1 VKTIVVGYDGSDSAD
16 RALDR
21 AAEFARAFG
30 AKLVVV
36 SVAELPAYAPP
47 YAAGPETGLTALP
60 VQEPVFADITPEE
73 VLGGVLDTAKERLEG
88 VDADYEA
95 RTGTADDAIIEV
107 ADERGADLIVVGT
120 REPGFLSRLFEGS
133 VSRDLAKRAHCD
145 VLIVH
150 PQHAAAHR

>member
-21 AAEFARAFG
+21 AAEFAKAFA

-36 SVAELPAYAPP
+36 SVAELPAYIPP
-47 YAAGPETGLTALP
+47 YAAGPETGLTAMPLE
-60 VQEPVFADITPEE
+60 EPVLVDMKPEE
-73 VLGGVLDTAKERLEG
+73 VVGGVLDQARGRLAG
-88 VDADYEA
+88 VDADFEA
-95 RTGTADDAIIEV
+95 RTGGADDAIIEV
-107 ADERGADLIVVGT
+107 ADERAAELIVVGT

-150 PQHAAAHR
+150 PPHAG

>member
-1 VKTIVVGYDGSDSAD
+1 MKTIVVGYDGSGSAD

-30 AKLVVV
+30 AKLVIV
-36 SVAELPAYAPP
+36 SVAELPAYIPP

-60 VQEPVFADITPEE
+60 LEEPVLADVTAEE
-73 VLGGVLDTAKERLEG
+73 VVGGVLEQAKGRLEG
-88 VDADYEA
+88 VDADFEA
-95 RTGTADDAIIEV
+95 RTGDADDAIIEV
-107 ADERGADLIVVGT
+107 ADERAADLIVVGT

-150 PQHAAAHR
+150 PPHAG

>member
-1 VKTIVVGYDGSDSAD
+1 MKTIVVGYDGSDGAD
-16 RALDR
+16 RALGR
-21 AAEFARAFG
+21 AAEVARAFS

-36 SVAELPAYAPP
+36 SVAELPAYVPP
-47 YAAGPETGLTALP
+47 YAAGPETGLTAMPLD
-60 VQEPVFADITPEE
+60 EPVLPDLRPEE
-73 VLGGVLDTAKERLEG
+73 VVGGVLDQAKQRLEG

-95 RTGTADDAIIEV
+95 RSGPADDALIQV
-107 ADERGADLIVVGT
+107 AEERRADLIVVGT

-150 PQHAAAHR
+150 PPHAAGS

>member
-1 VKTIVVGYDGSDSAD
+1 MKTIVVGYDGSGSAD

-21 AAEFARAFG
+21 AAEIAGAFS

-36 SVAELPAYAPP
+36 SVAELPAYVPP
-47 YAAGPETGLTALP
+47 YAAGPETGLTAMPLE
-60 VQEPVFADITPEE
+60 EPIYADIQPEE
-73 VLGGVLDTAKERLEG
+73 VVGGVLDQAKARLAG
-88 VDADYEA
+88 VDADFEA
-95 RTGTADDAIIEV
+95 RTGAADDALIGV
-107 ADERGADLIVVGT
+107 ADERAADLIVVGT

-150 PQHAAAHR
+150 PPHAG